1 MKNKSRKKK
10 TADRRSKNKST
21 AKHVD
26 DKVHTNPNTQTNNTS
41 TTTNYERD
49 LKGMKEW
56 LNSLSYESL
65 VNALEFTFQMD
76 EGSSSDSRMDA
87 VSKQSHDLCEDKRSS
102 SGSHEFDL
110 LMEMS
115 SLQSPDIHDDESC
128 HEWRRSMRLKLQ
140 APCFFRWDTDSEK
153 NNTDINNNPPT
164 KREAHT
170 PDSSSDPIASLLGET
185 AGLPSELLDVLAQA
199 GVKRST
205 SALLETFNEVDE
217 LDQAF
222 ESLDVCQSFMMKN
235 IDTVEPSLDH
245 IPTNFTV
252 KMDRLNDWTLL
263 LGTTTEQQNADR
275 NILLWTALI
284 RDRPLNNN
292 TKSDVLPKCTLSIN
306 QDMTKSNQKQ
316 KCKKVLL
323 LNTLHVAS
331 RGKFLSS
338 NSGKQRCAYLAPW
351 FEPTQD
357 WFSLPMYLASRF
369 EASLWDAYL
378 HRDESLAQTNV
389 ESIESS
395 LVHSVTSLEIDAIA
409 RILCHA
415 VGLVIRDEMKDTPH
429 TTSASIRKS
438 LLWKLLISSEDGN
451 KSQSTQLLDGSGTF
465 ATTPLLEWVT
475 PTSELKSRVMEYLQ
489 EGLAHEAERS
499 LMQSTTQAEDCK
511 KPSTIGKKKKKK
523 RSKKKGHNTNQSST
537 KKTEDE
543 HIQSVDE
550 QGSDD
555 EEEPHVE
562 CILHPTT
569 TSGNTLTDFCDDKS
583 IVLSSQSENNST
595 KMVVL
600 QVLDDILGT
609 VFDRLGVQSEEDFN
623 DFTDAIPVKSPS
635 PRQSQKQSV
644 HEDIRQ
650 SVDDSEVAST
660 AIISNKGPTSVGA
673 AMDFLK
679 RSNHIRNHS
688 QSSVKSHEL
697 WASRSRRPSLSTG
710 ANKQQQILK
719 RSMSY
724 GDGSMLKKPPNTDQ
738 SSEGAD
744 WQSSDS
750 PLLPQASQ
758 NETSI
763 FDGAPLCLSGALD
776 GWNSVACKK
785 KEDTSIFTDLLQSKK
800 GNTNLDGEDINLVS
814 STAASIAS
822 SSTRDLE
829 DAADLDLG
837 NDCLDSPVLDCDD
850 EDTSKTNHFIRVST
864 GLPDTSTTKTDVDV
878 IMPAVQEDTIT
889 ESPHD
894 IELSPPPSAPPT
906 PPPTLSPILV
916 SLADLGQLREVA
928 LSVDLNQERS
938 TNNDLTPPKADD
950 WQKPPLF
957 TGSPPKAFTPTATQ
971 TMKTS
976 LSRDDLRSIDEGRRP
991 PRSRDDHHTMGH
1003 RQVDALLS
1011 YRNVVAQSGPR
1022 KPPSVKSYDGKQK
1035 HRDDSHPS
1043 LTRSSRSIRTSRSSL
1058 NWPPGPDFPSLSSR
1072 DGNPLTSSVASMP
1085 SFKEPILNKVLH
1097 LDLVC
1102 AQSESG
1108 LDGVDDASHIN
1119 VIPRAHTDDTMTKD
1133 GATTISSTPEAVEKV
1148 ALKEE
1153 RDSWRDM
1160 CLTLGA
1166 ENAKLR
1172 NLLAS
1177 KMCAPLYHPSGYS
1190 QEVVPSYH
1198 QNYEQQW
1205 PAHSQFPNQF
1215 SSHSIV
1221 AMSDAGHRADYDSS
1235 AMSEDGADTMHP
1247 SIVAI
1252 GHESQSSIAWQARGD
1267 QSYSRRTSAGG
1278 TYAESDTSLDHNMG
1292 QDSHVFSGLHQ
1303 VHPQDGPIPLHGIE
1317 SRLSKDISRYM
1328 VALKSQLKK
1337 TEGHR
1342 LRAVEAMS
1350 KTVKALWPRAQIKM
1364 YGSHVTQLCLPSSD
1378 LDFVISLPAVHKN
1391 APATAPG
1398 DLEGRN
1404 AIIETNQKVL
1414 ARRLKAESWPD
1425 QRTIKV
1431 IERTAVPVIKVSTKG
1446 SRSRVVQ
1453 LDLSFDAKEHH
1464 GLEALKMIQLILE
1477 VSE

>member
-10 TADRRSKNKST
+10 TAERSKNKSS

-26 DKVHTNPNTQTNNTS
+26 DKVHKNPNTQQTNNTS
-41 TTTNYERD
+41 TTTTNRD

-65 VNALEFTFQMD
+65 VNALEFTFQMN
-76 EGSSSDSRMDA
+76 EGSSDNRMDA
-87 VSKQSHDLCEDKRSS
+87 VSNLSTSQQSHDLCEDERSS
-102 SGSHEFDL
+102 SGSYEFDL
-110 LMEMS
+110 LMKMLS
-115 SLQSPDIHDDESC
+115 FQSPDIYDDESC
-128 HEWRRSMRLKLQ
+128 HEWRRSARSKLQ

-164 KREAHT
+164 TIEEST
-170 PDSSSDPIASLLGET
+170 PDSSSDPLASLLGET

-222 ESLDVCQSFMMKN
+222 ESLDDCQSNMMKN
-235 IDTVEPSLDH
+235 INTVEPSLDH
-245 IPTNFTV
+245 ISTNFTV
-252 KMDRLNDWTLL
+252 KMDRLNDGTL

-292 TKSDVLPKCTLSIN
+292 NTKSVLPKCTLIID

-338 NSGKQRCAYLAPW
+338 NSGKQRCAFLAPW
-351 FEPTQD
+351 FDPTHD
-357 WFSLPMYLASRF
+357 WFSLAMYLASRF

-378 HRDESLAQTNV
+378 NRDKLVQMAELQ
-389 ESIESS
+389 EES
-395 LVHSVTSLEIDAIA
+395 LVHSVKSLEVDAIE

-415 VGLVIRDEMKDTPH
+415 VGLVIRDEIKEGTPP
-429 TTSASIRKS
+429 TTSAAIRKS
-438 LLWKLLISSEDGN
+438 LLWKLLISSEDGT
-451 KSQSTQLLDGSGTF
+451 KSLTQLLDGSGTF
-465 ATTPLLEWVT
+465 ATTPLLEWGT

-489 EGLAHEAERS
+489 EGFAHEAERS

-511 KPSTIGKKKKKK
+511 KPSTTSKKKKK
-523 RSKKKGHNTNQSST
+523 RSKKKGHNTKKIEDVHTQS
-537 KKTEDE
+537 
-543 HIQSVDE
+543 IDE
-550 QGSDD
+550 QNSDD

-569 TSGNTLTDFCDDKS
+569 TSGSTLTDFCEDKS
-583 IVLSSQSENNST
+583 TVLSSQSENNST

-744 WQSSDS
+744 WQSSSDS

-785 KEDTSIFTDLLQSKK
+785 KEDASIFTDLLQSKK
-800 GNTNLDGEDINLVS
+800 GNTSLDGEDINLVS

-829 DAADLDLG
+829 DAADLDLE
-837 NDCLDSPVLDCDD
+837 NDYLVSSPVLECDD

-864 GLPDTSTTKTDVDV
+864 VGLPDTPTTKADADI

-928 LSVDLNQERS
+928 LSVDLTQERS

-950 WQKPPLF
+950 WPKPPLF
-957 TGSPPKAFTPTATQ
+957 TGSPPKALTPTATR
-971 TMKTS
+971 TLKTS

-991 PRSRDDHHTMGH
+991 PRSRDDHHTLGH

-1022 KPPSVKSYDGKQK
+1022 KPPSVKSHDGK

-1177 KMCAPLYHPSGYS
+1177 KMCEPLYHPSGYS
-1190 QEVVPSYH
+1190 QEVVPPYH

-1278 TYAESDTSLDHNMG
+1278 TYAESDTSLDHNIG
-1292 QDSHVFSGLHQ
+1292 QNSHVFSGLHQ

-1364 YGSHVTQLCLPSSD
+1364 YGSHITQLCLPSSD